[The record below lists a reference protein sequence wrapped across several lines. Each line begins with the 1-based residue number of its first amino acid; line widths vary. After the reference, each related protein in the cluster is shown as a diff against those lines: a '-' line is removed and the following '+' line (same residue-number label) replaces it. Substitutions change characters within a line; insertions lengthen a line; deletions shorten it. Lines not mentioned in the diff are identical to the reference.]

1 MAGSGGSTLP
11 QMVLA
16 DLENLLLLLLLL
28 LPLCLAPLVPALG
41 QTEEGVTE
49 PQGPQRQPCWKLTM
63 PSLPSSHSLT
73 QLCPSSDF
81 SGSKTKGK
89 VAEFLFSGHWKNSG
103 LVSPNSPLSSL
114 FGDFGFSRGTGTM
127 A

>member
-1 MAGSGGSTLP
+1 
-11 QMVLA
+11 MVLA
-16 DLENLLLLLLLL
+16 DLENLLLLLLLLL

-41 QTEEGVTE
+41 QTEGVTE
-49 PQGPQRQPCWKLTM
+49 PQGPQRQLCWKHTM

-81 SGSKTKGK
+81 SGSKTKAK